1 VTTTRRRILAGLPA
15 AAALTLVAGCRGDG
29 SAVVDVRA
37 HGAVGDG
44 IADDSQAVRAAT
56 AALRSGGTL
65 YFPAG
70 TYRFAQRHPPGAAAI
85 VISGVSDVV
94 VVFEP
99 DAELFMDNL
108 DPALG
113 TGTSHGLLVR
123 GPAWRIALRNVN
135 IRWAP
140 GARRSLGDGIR
151 VMGCPAPG
159 STATH
164 PWSRPRAPV
173 AGVTLTGCAVQSS
186 PQAGVIM
193 MGVSGIAVT
202 GLRVSD
208 SQADGLHFNAC
219 RRAEINGYAARDTGD
234 DGLALVTYFAE
245 RFSIDEA
252 AHTFSFP
259 TLTDW
264 SNADFTIANVS
275 VTGGTANGVRIA
287 GAQRVTLGALAVAG
301 ARSGSA
307 VMVDSAAPGTD
318 VGWNYVASR
327 AVRVADVAATDCDT
341 GIHLLARPSDT
352 GGPRFTDFD
361 VHVGDAK
368 LDGCSNWAVRAETL
382 SGREVSGLAV
392 DDCSISSTST
402 TGGSGGVGIDHAR
415 GITFG
420 RLDIRHATPVTV
432 FSVGNAKT
440 LAVDQLS
447 VVIDQT
453 EQPAAAP
460 APCVVLDSSDG
471 YIDELRV
478 RWPAA
483 PAPWVPVRMSPAGH
497 CGSGDLRDAPV
508 GIGTLDVIPPVVE
521 STVGCS

>member
-1 VTTTRRRILAGLPA
+1 VSTTRRRILAGLPA
-15 AAALTLVAGCRGDG
+15 AAALTLVAGCRVSGDQ
-29 SAVVDVRA
+29 VVDVRA

-44 IADDSQAVRAAT
+44 IADDSRAVRAA
-56 AALRSGGTL
+56 AAAVRSGGTL
-65 YFPAG
+65 YFPSG
-70 TYRFAQRHPPGAAAI
+70 TYRFAQRHPPGTAAI
-85 VISGVSDVV
+85 VLSGVSDVA

-113 TGTSHGLLVR
+113 TGTGHGLLVR
-123 GPAWRIALRNVN
+123 GPAWRITLRNVN
-135 IRWAP
+135 IRWAS

-151 VMGCPAPG
+151 VVGCPAPG
-159 STATH
+159 SAAPH

-173 AGVTLTGCAVQSS
+173 AGVTLTGCAVRSS

-193 MGVSGIAVT
+193 MGVSGIAIT

-219 RRAEINGYAARDTGD
+219 RRAEINGYSARDTGD

-245 RFSIDEA
+245 RFAINAA

-287 GAQRVTLGALAVAG
+287 GAQRVTLGALDVTG
-301 ARSGSA
+301 VRSGSA
-307 VMVDSAAPGTD
+307 VMVDSAAPGSD

-327 AVRVADVAATDCDT
+327 AVRLTGVTATDCDT
-341 GIHLLARPSDT
+341 GIHLLARPTETDD
-352 GGPRFTDFD
+352 PRFTDFD
-361 VHVGDAK
+361 VRVDDAK
-368 LDGCSNWAVRAETL
+368 LDGCTNWAVRAEAL
-382 SGREVSGLAV
+382 SGRDVSGLAI
-392 DDCSISSTST
+392 DECNISSTST
-402 TGGSGGVGIDHAR
+402 AGGSGGVGIDDAR
-415 GITFG
+415 GISFG
-420 RLDIRHATPVTV
+420 RLDIRHTTALTV
-432 FSVGNAKT
+432 FSVGHAKA
-440 LAVDQLS
+440 LAVDRLT

-453 EQPAAAP
+453 EAP
-460 APCVVLDSSDG
+460 EATPEPCVVLDSSAG
-471 YIDELRV
+471 FVDELRV

-483 PAPWVPVRMSPAGH
+483 PAPWVPVRMSPADH

-508 GIGTLDVIPPVVE
+508 GIGTLEIIPPVVE

>member
-1 VTTTRRRILAGLPA
+1 MSTTRRRILAGLPA
-15 AAALTLVAGCRGDG
+15 AAALTLVAGCRGGG

-44 IADDSQAVRAAT
+44 IADDSRAIQDAAAAV
-56 AALRSGGTL
+56 RSGGTL
-65 YFPAG
+65 HFPAG
-70 TYRFAQRHPPGAAAI
+70 TYRFAQRHPPGTAAI
-85 VISGVSDVV
+85 VISGVSDVA

-123 GPAWRIALRNVN
+123 GPAWRITLRNVN
-135 IRWAP
+135 IRWAS
-140 GARRSLGDGIR
+140 GARRSMGDGIR
-151 VMGCPAPG
+151 VMGCPAP
-159 STATH
+159 SSSAPH
-164 PWSRPRAPV
+164 PWSRPRPPV
-173 AGVTLTGCAVQSS
+173 AGVTLTGCAVRSS

-193 MGVSGIAVT
+193 MGVSGIAVV

-219 RRAEINGYAARDTGD
+219 RRAEINGYTARDTGD

-245 RFSIDEA
+245 RFVIDAA

-287 GAQRVTLGALAVAG
+287 GARRVTLGALAVAG
-301 ARSGSA
+301 VRTGSA

-327 AVRVADVAATDCDT
+327 EVRVTDVTATDCDT

-352 GGPRFTDFD
+352 GDPRFTDFD
-361 VHVGDAK
+361 VHVDDAK
-368 LDGCSNWAVRAETL
+368 LDGCTNWAVRAETL
-382 SGREVSGLAV
+382 SGRDVSGLV
-392 DDCSISSTST
+392 IDDCSISSTST
-402 TGGSGGVGIDHAR
+402 TGGSGGVGIDDAR
-415 GITFG
+415 GIAFG
-420 RLDIRHATPVTV
+420 RLDVRHATPVTV
-432 FSVGNAKT
+432 FSVGNAKA
-440 LAVDQLS
+440 LAVDQMT

-453 EQPAAAP
+453 EAPAATP
-460 APCVVLDSSDG
+460 APCVVLDSSTG
-471 YIDELRV
+471 FIDELRV

-483 PAPWVPVRMSPAGH
+483 PAPWVPVRMSPADQ
-497 CGSGDLRDAPV
+497 CGRDDRRDAAV
-508 GIGTLDVIPPVVE
+508 GIGTLDVSPPVVE

>member
-1 VTTTRRRILAGLPA
+1 
-15 AAALTLVAGCRGDG
+15 
-29 SAVVDVRA
+29 
-37 HGAVGDG
+37 VGDG
-44 IADDSQAVRAAT
+44 ITDDSQAVRSAA

-70 TYRFAQRHPPGAAAI
+70 TYRFAQRRPQGNAAI
-85 VISGVSDVV
+85 VITGVSDVA

-123 GPAWRIALRNVN
+123 GPAWRITLRNVN

-140 GARRSLGDGIR
+140 GAIRSLGDGIR
-151 VMGCPAPG
+151 VMGCPALG
-159 STATH
+159 STTL
-164 PWSRPRAPV
+164 PPRSRPRASV
-173 AGVTLTGCAVQSS
+173 AGVTLIDCVVRSS

-202 GLRVSD
+202 DLRVSD

-219 RRAEINGYAARDTGD
+219 RRAEINGYAAHNTGD
-234 DGLALVTYFAE
+234 DGLALVTYFAQ
-245 RFSIDEA
+245 RFAIDSA

-259 TLTDW
+259 ALTDW
-264 SNADFTIANVS
+264 SNADFAIANVR
-275 VTGGTANGVRIA
+275 VTGGRANGVRIA
-287 GAQRVTLGALAVAG
+287 GAHRVALGALDVVG

-307 VMVDSAAPGTD
+307 VLIDSAEPGTD

-327 AVRVADVAATDCDT
+327 EVRVANVTAADCDT
-341 GIHLLARPSDT
+341 GIHLLARPSAAGD
-352 GGPRFTDFD
+352 PRFTDFD
-361 VHVGDAK
+361 VHVGLAQ
-368 LDGCSNWAVRAETL
+368 LGGCGNWAVRAETL
-382 SGREVSGLAV
+382 SGREVSGMRI

-402 TGGSGGVGIDHAR
+402 VGGSGGVGIDDAR

-420 RLDIRHATPVTV
+420 KLDIRHTDAVTV
-432 FSVGNAKT
+432 FSAGNVT
-440 LAVDQLS
+440 QLGVDRFT

-460 APCVVLDSSDG
+460 APCVVLDSCDG
-471 YIDELRV
+471 SIGELRL

-483 PAPWVPVRMSPAGH
+483 PSSWIPVRMSPADR
-497 CGSGDLRDAPV
+497 CGGDLGDAQV
-508 GIGTLDVIPPVVE
+508 AIGSLEVTPPVVG
-521 STVGCS
+521 SAVACS

>member
-1 VTTTRRRILAGLPA
+1 MAGLPA
-15 AAALTLVAGCRGDG
+15 AAALVLVAGCRGDG
-29 SAVVDVRA
+29 DPVVNVRA

-44 IADDSQAVRAAT
+44 IADDSQAIRAA
-56 AALRSGGTL
+56 AAAVRSGGTL
-65 YFPAG
+65 YFPTG
-70 TYRFAQRHPPGAAAI
+70 TYRFAQRHPPGEAAI

-108 DPALG
+108 DPALS

-123 GPAWRIALRNVN
+123 GPAWRITLRNVN
-135 IRWAP
+135 IRWAS

-151 VMGCPAPG
+151 VMGCPASG
-159 STATH
+159 STANH
-164 PWSRPRAPV
+164 PWSRSSAPV
-173 AGVTLTGCAVQSS
+173 AGVTLTGCVVRSS

-208 SQADGLHFNAC
+208 SRADGLHFNAC
-219 RRAEINGYAARDTGD
+219 RRAQINGYTARDTGD

-245 RFSIDEA
+245 RFTIDAA

-264 SNADFTIANVS
+264 SNADFTIANVG

-287 GAQRVTLGALAVAG
+287 GAQRVTLSALDVAG
-301 ARSGSA
+301 VRSGSA

-327 AVRVADVAATDCDT
+327 AVRVTDVTATDCDT
-341 GIHLLARPSDT
+341 GIHLLARPSGTDDR
-352 GGPRFTDFD
+352 RFTDFD

-368 LDGCSNWAVRAETL
+368 LDGCGNWAVRAETL
-382 SGREVSGLAV
+382 NGRDVSGLAL

-402 TGGSGGVGIDHAR
+402 AGGSGGVGIDDAR

-432 FSVGNAKT
+432 FSVGNAEALT
-440 LAVDQLS
+440 VDQLT

-453 EQPAAAP
+453 EQPAAIP
-460 APCVVLDSSDG
+460 APCVVLDSSAG
-471 YIDELRV
+471 YIEQLRV

-483 PAPWVPVRMSPAGH
+483 PARWVPVRMSPADH
-497 CGSGDLRDAPV
+497 CGSGELRDAPV
-508 GIGTLDVIPPVVE
+508 GIGSLDVTPPVAE

>member
-1 VTTTRRRILAGLPA
+1 MSTTRRRLLAGLPA
-15 AAALTLVAGCRGDG
+15 AVALTLVAGCRGDG
-29 SAVVDVRA
+29 GSVVDVRA

-44 IADDSQAVRAAT
+44 IADDSQAVRAA
-56 AALRSGGTL
+56 AAAVRSGGTL

-70 TYRFAQRHPPGAAAI
+70 TYRFAQRHPPGTAAI
-85 VISGVSDVV
+85 VISGVSDVA

-108 DPALG
+108 DPDLG

-123 GPAWRIALRNVN
+123 GPAWRITLRNVN
-135 IRWAP
+135 IRWIS

-159 STATH
+159 TAAPH
-164 PWSRPRAPV
+164 PWAKPRAPV
-173 AGVTLTGCAVQSS
+173 AGVTLTDCAVRSS

-208 SQADGLHFNAC
+208 SKADGLHFNAC
-219 RRAEINGYAARDTGD
+219 RRAKINGYDARDTGD

-245 RFSIDEA
+245 RFAIDA
-252 AHTFSFP
+252 AAQTFSFP

-264 SNADFTIANVS
+264 SNADFAIANVS

-287 GAQRVTLGALAVAG
+287 GARRVTLGALAVAG
-301 ARSGSA
+301 VRAGSA

-327 AVRVADVAATDCDT
+327 AVRVADVTATDCDT

-352 GGPRFTDFD
+352 GDPRFTDFD
-361 VHVGDAK
+361 VHVDDAK
-368 LDGCSNWAVRAETL
+368 LDGCTNWAVRAETL
-382 SGREVSGLAV
+382 SGREVSGLAI

-402 TGGSGGVGIDHAR
+402 TGGSGGVGIDDAR

-420 RLDIRHATPVTV
+420 RIDIRHATPVTV
-432 FSVGNAKT
+432 FSVGNARA
-440 LAVDQLS
+440 LAVDEMT
-447 VVIDQT
+447 VVIDQAEEPSAT
-453 EQPAAAP
+453 P
-460 APCVVLDSSDG
+460 APCVVLESSAG
-471 YIDELRV
+471 FIDELRV

-483 PAPWVPVRMSPAGH
+483 PARWVPVRISPADH

-508 GIGTLDVIPPVVE
+508 GIGSLEVTPPVVE
-521 STVGCS
+521 SPVGCS

>member
-1 VTTTRRRILAGLPA
+1 M
-15 AAALTLVAGCRGDG
+15 
-29 SAVVDVRA
+29 VDVRS

-44 IADDSQAVRAAT
+44 IADDSRAVRAA
-56 AALRSGGTL
+56 AAAVRSGGTL
-65 YFPAG
+65 YFPSG
-70 TYRFAQRHPPGAAAI
+70 TYRFAQRHPPGTAAI
-85 VISGVSDVV
+85 LIAGVSDVA

-113 TGTSHGLLVR
+113 AGTSHGLLVR
-123 GPAWRIALRNVN
+123 GPAWRITLRNVN

-151 VMGCPAPG
+151 VVGCPAP
-159 STATH
+159 SSAAPH

-173 AGVTLTGCAVQSS
+173 AGVTLTGCAVRSS

-193 MGVSGIAVT
+193 MGVSGIAIT

-208 SQADGLHFNAC
+208 SRADGLHFNAC
-219 RRAEINGYAARDTGD
+219 RRAVINGYAARDTGD
-234 DGLALVTYFAE
+234 DGLALVTYFAD
-245 RFSIDEA
+245 RFAIDAA

-259 TLTDW
+259 NLTDW
-264 SNADFTIANVS
+264 SNADFAIANVS

-287 GAQRVTLGALAVAG
+287 GAQRVAIGALAVTG
-301 ARSGSA
+301 VRGGSA

-327 AVRVADVAATDCDT
+327 AVRVADVTVTDCDT

-352 GGPRFTDFD
+352 GDPRFTDFD
-361 VHVGDAK
+361 VHVDDAE

-382 SGREVSGLAV
+382 SGREVSGLAI

-402 TGGSGGVGIDHAR
+402 TGGSGGVGIDDAR
-415 GITFG
+415 GITLG
-420 RLDIRHATPVTV
+420 RLKIRHTTPVTV
-432 FSVGNAKT
+432 FSVGNADS
-440 LAVDQLS
+440 LAVDQMT

-453 EQPAAAP
+453 EAPAATP
-460 APCVVLDSSDG
+460 APCIVLDSSAG
-471 YIDELRV
+471 FIDELRV

-483 PAPWVPVRMSPAGH
+483 PAPWVPVRMSPADH
-497 CGSGDLRDAPV
+497 CGSGDLRDAAV
-508 GIGTLDVIPPVVE
+508 GIGTLEITPPVVE